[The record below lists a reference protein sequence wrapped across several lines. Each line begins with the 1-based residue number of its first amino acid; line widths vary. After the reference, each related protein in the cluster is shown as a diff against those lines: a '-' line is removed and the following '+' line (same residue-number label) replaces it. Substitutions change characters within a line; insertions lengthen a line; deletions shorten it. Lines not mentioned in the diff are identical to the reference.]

1 MSLRFVSNCS
11 HGTPVTCPGSR
22 MDIGVWRVG
31 LKRAVFPVF
40 HGSGRGNSHEHE
52 RVVFFS
58 TLVSNCRSFICF
70 HHHDYAFI

>member
-11 HGTPVTCPGSR
+11 QDALTACPGGR
-22 MDIGVWRVG
+22 MDIGLWQG
-31 LKRAVFPVF
+31 GPERAVFPAV
-40 HGSGRGNSHEHE
+40 HGPDRGNSPENK

-70 HHHDYAFI
+70 SLHDHAFI